1 MTTKKKLR
9 ESQGVN
15 TKMWLNS
22 TRATWMPNCVISTV
36 TSTSPQV
43 TTRQVARSISETAEH
58 DELQNFNQTSSAD
71 LGRETT
77 CKIPLQ
83 IRANAQFY
91 YANASE
97 WISQNKSQKP
107 FVKWSINHSN
117 SDKQWRYWWQKW
129 QSQLNERLQ
138 WSEQAYNKSN
148 NAVIIIK
155 QRDILPIIIIIITIS
170 IIIIIIISNYCR
182 DKTIE
187 QLSLIHPNP

>member
-1 MTTKKKLR
+1 
-9 ESQGVN
+9 
-15 TKMWLNS
+15 
-22 TRATWMPNCVISTV
+22 MPNCVISTV

-58 DELQNFNQTSSAD
+58 DELQNFNQTSSVD

-107 FVKWSINHSN
+107 FVK
-117 SDKQWRYWWQKW
+117 
-129 QSQLNERLQ
+129 
-138 WSEQAYNKSN
+138 
-148 NAVIIIK
+148 
-155 QRDILPIIIIIITIS
+155 
-170 IIIIIIISNYCR
+170 
-182 DKTIE
+182 
-187 QLSLIHPNP
+187 